1 MCCGLF
7 FSVSLLCAKVS
18 AGSAG
23 VGASRGRGSGAVG
36 GAGAGAGALVAS
48 GKGAGTGAGRSGR
61 SSTRSGVLSARRL
74 QHQRPYLTLT

>member
-36 GAGAGAGALVAS
+36 GAGALVAS